1 MEGQMPKATVRLTSG
16 AVVHIEGT
24 AAEIKYLLSLYG
36 EPIPGE
42 KATPKTPTTQRKR
55 PQPPSH
61 PQEEAASINEIVRHV
76 KDCDAAADIESR
88 ILDTTSQVNR
98 ILLPLFVV
106 QKFMGGKHGLTT
118 GEISAVTK
126 DLGIPIH
133 IANVSNA
140 LKGSA
145 ARYVI
150 GDKVRRRGQPVRYT
164 LSRRGIKYLEN
175 VIAGR
180 SDGD

>member
-1 MEGQMPKATVRLTSG
+1 MPKATIKLASG

-24 AAEIKYLLSLYG
+24 SSDIKELLSLYG
-36 EPIPGE
+36 EPVAE
-42 KATPKTPTTQRKR
+42 K
-55 PQPPSH
+55 PSPLGKSKSKQH
-61 PQEEAASINEIVRHV
+61 NAPAADKHAIASVSDIVRHV
-76 KDCDAAADIESR
+76 KDCDEAGDIEAR

-98 ILLPLFVV
+98 ILLPLFIA
-106 QKFMGGKHGLTT
+106 QKHMRMSHGLTT
-118 GEISAVTK
+118 GDISNVTK

-150 GDKVRRRGQPVRYT
+150 GDKVRRKGQPVRYT
-164 LSRRGIKYLEN
+164 LSRRGFKYIEN
-175 VIAGR
+175 VIEGK

>member
-1 MEGQMPKATVRLTSG
+1 MAKATVRLTSG

-24 AAEIKYLLSLYG
+24 ATEIKELLSLYG
-36 EPIPGE
+36 EPLPGG
-42 KATPKTPTTQRKR
+42 KATPKKPSTQREHPKLS
-55 PQPPSH
+55 SH
-61 PQEEAASINEIVRHV
+61 PAEENVSISEIVRQV
-76 KDCDAAADIESR
+76 KDCDEANDIESR

-106 QKFMGGKHGLTT
+106 QKFMGRKNGLTT

-133 IANVSNA
+133 IANVSNS
-140 LKGSA
+140 LKSSA

-150 GDKVRRRGQPVRYT
+150 GDKVRRKGQPVR
-164 LSRRGIKYLEN
+164 
-175 VIAGR
+175 
-180 SDGD
+180 

>member
-1 MEGQMPKATVRLTSG
+1 MPKATVRLASG
-16 AVVHIEGT
+16 AVVNIEGT
-24 AAEIKYLLSLYG
+24 ASEIKELLSLYG
-36 EPIPGE
+36 EPLRERRAVSKAHALRQASSKVPPADE
-42 KATPKTPTTQRKR
+42 KRDM
-55 PQPPSH
+55 
-61 PQEEAASINEIVRHV
+61 SITEIVKHI
-76 KDCDAAADIESR
+76 KDCDEADDIETR

-106 QKFMGGKHGLTT
+106 QKHMRSKQALTT
-118 GEISAVTK
+118 GDISAITK

-150 GDKVRRRGQPVRYT
+150 GDKVRRKGQPVRYM

-175 VIAGR
+175 VIKGK
-180 SDGD
+180 SDRE

>member
-1 MEGQMPKATVRLTSG
+1 M
-16 AVVHIEGT
+16 
-24 AAEIKYLLSLYG
+24 
-36 EPIPGE
+36 
-42 KATPKTPTTQRKR
+42 
-55 PQPPSH
+55 
-61 PQEEAASINEIVRHV
+61 SISEIVKQV
-76 KDCDAAADIESR
+76 KDCDEADAIESR

-106 QKFMGGKHGLTT
+106 QKFMGGSHGLTT
-118 GEISAVTK
+118 GDISAVTK

-133 IANVSNA
+133 VANVSNA

-150 GDKVRRRGQPVRYT
+150 GDKVRRKGQPVRYT

-175 VIAGR
+175 VIAGK

>member
-1 MEGQMPKATVRLTSG
+1 M
-16 AVVHIEGT
+16 
-24 AAEIKYLLSLYG
+24 
-36 EPIPGE
+36 
-42 KATPKTPTTQRKR
+42 
-55 PQPPSH
+55 
-61 PQEEAASINEIVRHV
+61 SITEIVKHI
-76 KDCDAAADIESR
+76 KDCDEADDIETR

-106 QKFMGGKHGLTT
+106 QKHMRSKQALTT
-118 GEISAVTK
+118 GDISAITK

-150 GDKVRRRGQPVRYT
+150 GDKVRRKGQPVRYM

-175 VIAGR
+175 VIKGK
-180 SDGD
+180 SDRE

>member
-1 MEGQMPKATVRLTSG
+1 MPKASVKLASG
-16 AVVHIEGT
+16 AIVSIEGT
-24 AAEIKYLLSLYG
+24 AEEVKELLRLYG
-36 EPIPGE
+36 ESSV
-42 KATPKTPTTQRKR
+42 KNQSAAKTPAPRR
-55 PQPPSH
+55 
-61 PQEEAASINEIVRHV
+61 ASRGAQQSDDTLNLQIADVVNHI
-76 KDCDAAADIESR
+76 KDCDESDDIEKR

-106 QKFMGGKHGLTT
+106 QKYMGGMHGLTT
-118 GEISAVTK
+118 GEISAITR

-133 IANVSNA
+133 IANVSNS

-150 GDKVRRRGQPVRYT
+150 GDKVRKQGQPVKYK

-175 VIAGR
+175 VIKGK
-180 SDGD
+180 SDGE